1 MDKSKIRI
9 FLSICLALILF
20 EKTNPIFISR
30 YVTPDPFF
38 SPILPY
44 RSQLNTI
51 SIQPFIM
58 TAGEAHISKHEITT
72 KSRKRLGEMG
82 EIDIFDMQKLN
93 KSIKKSG
100 LSTKNYVP
108 SEWLGYGMPIQMQFG
123 GKITGAGLSWN
134 INKNIVENFSIGWES
149 GIFSSQSA
157 ISLDSKVADESFIL
171 KEGFL
176 FDIFS
181 TYKNL
186 TKTLKLSNLYEKK
199 VDIMDQNIYARYTF
213 GADFIAHCRRI
224 KGIAQLGCIIPTSE
238 KINIKNPA
246 SINIG
251 TNGHLGFYGS
261 LELDFLLKEDINLGF
276 KGSVIGQKS
285 EIKNC
290 RLPYDTEQKKYGTV
304 VTRATVSPG
313 TTISFSPYLSIEGLR
328 EGLGLRLEYSV
339 FNHLADSIKVHDK
352 TVNYNKFATRT
363 YSQWA
368 QEHVCFAAFFDFT
381 RKSDHHS
388 FEPFV
393 GLNIHIPVNFFFSNN
408 SARCYSISCIF
419 EVLF

>member
-199 VDIMDQNIYARYTF
+199 VDIMDQNIYKIFNMRLYFILTSHIISLYPIFICIYTLKKRNNIEACYVAMQISF
-213 GADFIAHCRRI
+213 NVFFSIFDFLTRFR
-224 KGIAQLGCIIPTSE
+224 
-238 KINIKNPA
+238 KILLVRPY
-246 SINIG
+246 SID
-251 TNGHLGFYGS
+251 LGFENIVHTGLS
-261 LELDFLLKEDINLGF
+261 GDFLNG
-276 KGSVIGQKS
+276 
-285 EIKNC
+285 
-290 RLPYDTEQKKYGTV
+290 
-304 VTRATVSPG
+304 
-313 TTISFSPYLSIEGLR
+313 
-328 EGLGLRLEYSV
+328 
-339 FNHLADSIKVHDK
+339 
-352 TVNYNKFATRT
+352 
-363 YSQWA
+363 
-368 QEHVCFAAFFDFT
+368 
-381 RKSDHHS
+381 
-388 FEPFV
+388 
-393 GLNIHIPVNFFFSNN
+393 
-408 SARCYSISCIF
+408 
-419 EVLF
+419 